1 MESCYSLARM
11 SVQTFEFQTETARL
25 LELMIHSLYSSRDVF
40 LRELVSNAS
49 DALDKRR
56 FEAVTNSKVQN
67 EDELSIH
74 LELDKENRTLTI
86 VDNGIGMSHDDVVAN
101 IGTIAK
107 SGTKEFA
114 ELLKDKDKLKDRPE
128 LIGQFGVGFYS
139 AFLVADKVTLV
150 TRKVGED
157 NATCWESTGAGSYT
171 ISDGERD
178 QAGTSISL
186 HLKEVDKDDGIQD
199 YTDPWVVEALVRKY
213 SDFVSYPIKMLKE
226 SMPTEED
233 KEPEV
238 KEETLNS
245 QKAIWTRPAS
255 EVSEE
260 DYEEFYKHISRDWVA
275 PLKRISTSIEGT
287 FEARALLFFPKKAP
301 FDLYHRDMNKRGI
314 QLYIKRVFI
323 MDDCEDLLPSYL
335 RFVKGVVDS
344 EDLPLNVSREVL
356 QQNRQVKAIQKHLV
370 KKIVDA
376 MISMR
381 KNDWDNYQAFWTDFG
396 PAIKEGLLMGVER
409 NEKLLDLVV
418 AESTKEDAGLRSLS
432 DYVEDMPEG
441 REEIYYL
448 SGSSIESMRK
458 SPHLE
463 AFKAKGVEVL
473 LFNDA
478 VDEIWLQQNLQFKD
492 KNFVSASH
500 GELEIDDKDEDKS
513 EEEDKRAGELGDML
527 LALRA
532 VLQEEIKEVRLSK
545 RLTNSAA
552 CLITDKGGMS
562 PQMEQIMRASGQ
574 SLPPSKR
581 ILEVNGDHPVIHS
594 LQKLFTANA
603 EDPKITSFAQ
613 LLHGQA
619 LLAEGGQLSDPARFA
634 ELVADLM
641 VSAAV

>member
-1 MESCYSLARM
+1 M
-11 SVQTFEFQTETARL
+11 SAQTFEFQTETARL
-25 LELMIHSLYSSRDVF
+25 LELMIHSLYASRDVF
-40 LRELVSNAS
+40 LRELISNAS

-56 FEAVTNSKVQN
+56 FQSVTSAGMQS
-67 EDELSIH
+67 EEELTIH
-74 LELDKENRTLTI
+74 LEIDKEKRTLTV

-139 AFLVADKVTLV
+139 AFLVADKVTMV
-150 TRKVGED
+150 TRKVGEEC
-157 NATCWESTGAGSYT
+157 ATSWESTGAGSYT
-171 ISDGERD
+171 ISDGTRD
-178 QAGTSISL
+178 EAGTSITL
-186 HLKEVDKDDGIQD
+186 HLKEVDKDDGVQD
-199 YTDPWVVEALVRKY
+199 YTDPWVVEALIRKY

-226 SMPTEED
+226 SLPTAED
-233 KEPEV
+233 KEPET

-245 QKAIWTRPAS
+245 QKAIWTRPSS
-255 EVSEE
+255 EVTEE

-287 FEARALLFFPKKAP
+287 FEAKALLFLPKKAP
-301 FDLYHRDMNKRGI
+301 FDLYHRDMSKRGV

-323 MDDCEDLLPSYL
+323 MDDCEELLPTYL
-335 RFVKGVVDS
+335 RFVRGVVDS

-381 KNDWDNYQAFWTDFG
+381 KSDWDDYQLFWAEFG
-396 PAIKEGLLMGVER
+396 PAIKEGLLMGGER
-409 NEKLLDLVV
+409 NEKLLELVI
-418 AESTKEDAGLRSLS
+418 AESTKDGAGQRSLS
-432 DYVEDMPEG
+432 DYIEDMPED

-448 SGSSIESMRK
+448 SGNSIESMRK

-463 AFKAKGVEVL
+463 GFKAKGIEVL
-473 LFNDA
+473 LFADA
-478 VDEIWLQQNLQFKD
+478 VDEIWLQQSLKFKD
-492 KNFVSASH
+492 KVFVSASH
-500 GELEIDDKDEDKS
+500 GELNIDDQEEEKKDGEDKS
-513 EEEDKRAGELGDML
+513 SGELNDVL
-527 LALRA
+527 LVLRSA
-532 VLQEEIKEVRLSK
+532 LQETIKDVRLSK
-545 RLTNSAA
+545 RLTNSPA

-574 SLPPSKR
+574 TLPPSKR
-581 ILEVNGDHPVIHS
+581 ILEVNADHPVIQS
-594 LQKLFTANA
+594 LQKLHSANPD
-603 EDPKITSFAQ
+603 DPKIASYAE

-619 LLAEGGQLSDPARFA
+619 LLAEGGQLNDPARFA

-641 VSAAV
+641 VSAAG

>member
-1 MESCYSLARM
+1 M
-11 SVQTFEFQTETARL
+11 SAQTFEFQTETARL
-25 LELMIHSLYSSRDVF
+25 LELMIHSLYSNRDVF

-56 FEAVTNSKVQN
+56 FQAVTDTGLQS
-67 EDELSIH
+67 EEELTIR
-74 LELDKENRTLTI
+74 LELDKEKRTLTI
-86 VDNGIGMSHDDVVAN
+86 SDNGIGMSHDDVVAN

-114 ELLKDKDKLKDRPE
+114 ELFKDKDKLKDRPE

-139 AFLVADKVTLV
+139 SFLVADKVTLV
-150 TRKVGED
+150 TRKVGEET
-157 NATCWESTGAGSYT
+157 ATCWESTGAGSYT

-178 QAGTSISL
+178 QAGTSITL
-186 HLKEVDKDDGIQD
+186 HLKEVDQEDGIQD

-226 SMPTEED
+226 SLPTAED
-233 KEPEV
+233 KEPE
-238 KEETLNS
+238 KTEETLNS
-245 QKAIWTRPAS
+245 QKAIWTRPSS
-255 EVSEE
+255 EVSDE
-260 DYEEFYKHISRDWVA
+260 DYEEFYKHISRDWVP
-275 PLKRISTSIEGT
+275 PLKRILTSIEGT
-287 FEARALLFFPKKAP
+287 FEAKALLFLPKKAP

-314 QLYIKRVFI
+314 QLFIKRVFI
-323 MDDCEDLLPSYL
+323 MDDCEDLLPTYL

-376 MISMR
+376 MISL
-381 KNDWDNYQAFWTDFG
+381 KNDQWDDYKIFWKEFG
-396 PAIKEGLLMGVER
+396 PALKEGLLMGPER
-409 NEKLLDLVV
+409 NEKLMELVI
-418 AESTKEDAGLRSLS
+418 AESTNEGGEPRSLS
-432 DYVEDMPEG
+432 DYVKDMPEG

-448 SGSSIESMRK
+448 SGNSIESMRK

-473 LFNDA
+473 LFTDA
-478 VDEIWLQQNLQFKD
+478 VDEIWLQQNLKFQD
-492 KNFVSASH
+492 KTFVSASH
-500 GELEIDDKDEDKS
+500 GELDIDDK
-513 EEEDKRAGELGDML
+513 EEDKKEDEEKRSGELGDML

-532 VLQEEIKEVRLSK
+532 ALQDEIKEVRLSK
-545 RLTNSAA
+545 RLTSSAA
-552 CLITDKGGMS
+552 CLITDKGDMS

-594 LQKLFTANA
+594 LQKLFEANP
-603 EDPKITSFAQ
+603 EDPKLKAYAH

-641 VSAAV
+641 VSAAP

>member
-1 MESCYSLARM
+1 M
-11 SVQTFEFQTETARL
+11 SAQTFEFQTETARL
-25 LELMIHSLYSSRDVF
+25 LELMIHSLYSNRDVF

-56 FEAVTNSKVQN
+56 FQSVTDTGIQS
-67 EDELSIH
+67 EEELTIH
-74 LELDKENRTLTI
+74 LEIDKEKRTLTV
-86 VDNGIGMSHDDVVAN
+86 VDNGIGMSHAEVVAN

-114 ELLKDKDKLKDRPE
+114 ELVKDKDKLKDRPE

-157 NATCWESTGAGSYT
+157 GATCWESTGAGSYT
-171 ISDGERD
+171 ISDGKRD
-178 QAGTSISL
+178 EAGTSITL
-186 HLKEVDKDDGIQD
+186 HLKEIDKDDGVQD

-213 SDFVSYPIKMLKE
+213 SDFVSYPIRMLKE
-226 SMPTEED
+226 SPPTAED
-233 KEPEV
+233 KEPET

-245 QKAIWTRPAS
+245 QKAIWTRPSS
-255 EVSEE
+255 EVTDE

-287 FEARALLFFPKKAP
+287 FEAKALLFLPKKAP
-301 FDLYHRDMNKRGI
+301 FDLYHRDMNKRGV

-323 MDDCEDLLPSYL
+323 MDDCEDLLPTYL

-381 KNDWDNYQAFWTDFG
+381 KNDWEDYKVFWAEFG
-396 PAIKEGLLMGVER
+396 PAIKEGLLMGMER
-409 NEKLLDLVV
+409 NEKLLELVI
-418 AESTKEDAGLRSLS
+418 AESTKEGAEQRSLS
-432 DYVEDMPEG
+432 DYIEDMPDD

-463 AFKAKGVEVL
+463 AFKAKDVEVL
-473 LFNDA
+473 LFADA
-478 VDEIWLQQNLQFKD
+478 VDEIWLQQNLKFKD
-492 KNFVSASH
+492 KVFVSASH
-500 GELEIDDKDEDKS
+500 GELNIDDSEEEKKDED
-513 EEEDKRAGELGDML
+513 DKLSGELKDVL

-532 VLQEEIKEVRLSK
+532 VLQESIKEVRLSK
-545 RLTNSAA
+545 RLTSSPA
-552 CLITDKGGMS
+552 CLITEKGDMS

-581 ILEVNGDHPVIHS
+581 VLEVNGDHPVIQS
-594 LQKLFTANA
+594 LQKLHSANP
-603 EDPKITSFAQ
+603 EDPKISSYAE

-619 LLAEGGQLSDPARFA
+619 LLAEGGQLNDPARFA

-641 VSAAV
+641 VSAAS